1 MYIVTTVE
9 LRNGFARPCVIRS
22 WRNFARPR
30 GNLAELRNPSPR
42 DFEVPMQQQ
51 GMYMNPVMG
60 QPAFTMAQP
69 VGPVMGQ
76 PPPPQWQQP
85 YYGQQPYGAPPPQI
99 VIQAPAPIVVNQ
111 QPRLFAV
118 EPPPGAPPGGVY
130 QEENYIGVST
140 LLCCLLLLFFFWP
153 ATCAPFCCP
162 CDQRVVYIYAGA
174 KYTRSGQMVPA
185 GPECCGSPCGGPAM

>member
-1 MYIVTTVE
+1 MLHAERYTEARSSMSDESEAFAQGVFMDDAPEQGVALPELSMMTTVNEE
-9 LRNGFARPCVIRS
+9 LS
-22 WRNFARPR
+22 
-30 GNLAELRNPSPR
+30 ES
-42 DFEVPMQQQ
+42 ESS
-51 GMYMNPVMG
+51 GMRLETFSDPGMG
-60 QPAFTMAQP
+60 QPTHP
-69 VGPVMGQ
+69 
-76 PPPPQWQQP
+76 
-85 YYGQQPYGAPPPQI
+85 YGQQPYGAPPPHTI
-99 VIQAPAPIVVNQ
+99 HPAPAPIVVNQ

>member
-1 MYIVTTVE
+1 ME
-9 LRNGFARPCVIRS
+9 
-22 WRNFARPR
+22 
-30 GNLAELRNPSPR
+30 
-42 DFEVPMQQQ
+42 QQQ
-51 GMYMNPVMG
+51 FPMAVP
-60 QPAFTMAQP
+60 MAQP

-85 YYGQQPYGAPPPQI
+85 YGQQPPPQWQQPYGQQPYGAPPPQI
-99 VIQAPAPIVVNQ
+99 IIQAPAPIVVNQ

-130 QEENYIGVST
+130 QEERYIGVAT

-162 CDQRVVYIYAGA
+162 CDQRTVYIYAGA

-185 GPECCGSPCGGPAM
+185 GPEFCGHPCLGPAM

>member
-1 MYIVTTVE
+1 
-9 LRNGFARPCVIRS
+9 
-22 WRNFARPR
+22 
-30 GNLAELRNPSPR
+30 
-42 DFEVPMQQQ
+42 MQQQ
-51 GMYMNPVMG
+51 FQATVPNGLNPGDQFQIMTPSGPVTLSVPPGHPPGSSFMFMMPAMA
-60 QPAFTMAQP
+60 QPSVTMAQP
-69 VGPVMGQ
+69 VGPVVMGQ

-85 YYGQQPYGAPPPQI
+85 YGQQPYGAPPPQI
-99 VIQAPAPIVVNQ
+99 FIQAPAPIVVNQ

-130 QEENYIGVST
+130 EEESYIGVAT
-140 LLCCLLLLFFFWP
+140 LLCCLLLLFFCWP

-185 GPECCGSPCGGPAM
+185 GSECCGYPCGGPAM